1 MRTARPTLLERLVGA
16 GLAGVLIVALSAC
29 GSDDDEG
36 ADDATASE
44 TEGAESGGGDTSG
57 EGTTPGGDIAP
68 VQVAIVSV
76 ADGFAPGSVT
86 VPVGAEVV
94 WTNIDGIPHTS
105 TATDG
110 EWDSGDLGVSGTFT
124 FTASEPGSYP
134 YFCSIHP
141 SMVGD
146 IIVE

>member
-1 MRTARPTLLERLVGA
+1 M
-16 GLAGVLIVALSAC
+16 
-29 GSDDDEG
+29 
-36 ADDATASE
+36 
-44 TEGAESGGGDTSG
+44 
-57 EGTTPGGDIAP
+57 
-68 VQVAIVSV
+68 

-86 VPVGAEVV
+86 VPAGTEVV

-105 TATDG
+105 TARDG
-110 EWDSGDLGVSGTFT
+110 LWDSGNMEVNGTFG
-124 FTASEPGSYP
+124 FTATEPGSYS

>member
-1 MRTARPTLLERLVGA
+1 MRTARSITQRRLVGA
-16 GLAGVLIVALSAC
+16 CLAGALTLAVGAC
-29 GSDDDEG
+29 GSDDDSAAEPTVG
-36 ADDATASE
+36 DAASGTA
-44 TEGAESGGGDTSG
+44 A
-57 EGTTPGGDIAP
+57 PGGDVTP
-68 VQVAIVSV
+68 TQVAIVSV

-86 VPVGAEVV
+86 VPAGAEVV

-105 TATDG
+105 TASDG
-110 EWDSGDLGVSGTFT
+110 LWDSGNMDVNGTFS
-124 FTASEPGSYP
+124 FTATEPGSYP

>member
-1 MRTARPTLLERLVGA
+1 MRTARSITQRRLVGA
-16 GLAGVLIVALSAC
+16 CLAGVLTLALAAC
-29 GSDDDEG
+29 GSDDDSAEPTVS
-36 ADDATASE
+36 DAGSGTA
-44 TEGAESGGGDTSG
+44 A
-57 EGTTPGGDIAP
+57 PGGDIAP
-68 VQVAIVSV
+68 VQVAIVGV

-86 VPVGAEVV
+86 VPAGTEVV

-105 TATDG
+105 TARDG
-110 EWDSGDLGVSGTFT
+110 LWDSGNMEVNGTFG
-124 FTASEPGSYP
+124 FTATEPGSYS